1 MSPAGKRQKRGKGEF
16 SSAVK
21 PCYGLIINLT
31 AKIFAQ
37 RTPPPL
43 CGTSPKMGGR
53 AICVN
58 IFQNTYVASRV
69 SLRCKTQFAAAAASA
84 KVNVC
89 DYIKGEPLKIADR
102 GAGSSSHGKIFASP
116 AKIFRE

>member
-1 MSPAGKRQKRGKGEF
+1 MRRRGRTQFVAKRHLPRGKNAALPKASIDGKRQMSPAGKRQKRGRGGF

-31 AKIFAQ
+31 AKFFSQ

-69 SLRCKTQFAAAAASA
+69 SR
-84 KVNVC
+84 
-89 DYIKGEPLKIADR
+89 R
-102 GAGSSSHGKIFASP
+102 H
-116 AKIFRE
+116 